1 MTTERNHPESA
12 PWIHKGFWSAAWT
25 AVRGTQEDYT
35 SGSLSRAM
43 ILLAIPMMLELLME
57 STFTLVDTY
66 FVGKLGAAAVAIT
79 GLSGALIVVVFAI
92 AIGLSMGATA
102 MVSRRI
108 GEGDPEGAGL
118 AAGQSVLAGILISIP
133 VSLGGALLAPRLLAL
148 MGGSPAV
155 IAGWAYPAVLF
166 GGSVTIFLLFLN
178 NAIFRGAGDAV
189 IAMRALA
196 LANLL
201 NCILDPCLIFGWGPF
216 PKWGLMG
223 AAVATTIGRGT
234 GVAYQ
239 FVMLLRGELRVR
251 VRWAHF
257 AVNAPVMKRLLRIS
271 LTGII
276 QYSVATA
283 SWIGVARIV
292 ALFGSVALAG
302 YTIATRL
309 ILASILV
316 SWGLSQAAATLVG
329 QCLGARKPDRAERAV
344 WLAGFYNIA
353 FLSAVSI
360 VFWVLAKLLIGFFT
374 ADQAVAL
381 IGAEALRFFS
391 LGQVFAAYGMVFT
404 SAFNGAG
411 DTDTPTY
418 INFICYWAFELPV
431 AYALAHMAGW
441 GPTGVYVAVA
451 GSSVIWAGIGFL
463 CFRRGA
469 WKARTV

>member
-12 PWIHKGFWSAAWT
+12 PWILKGFWRAAWT

-35 SGSLSRAM
+35 SGSLTRAM

-118 AAGQSVLAGILISIP
+118 AAGQSVLAGVLISIP

-239 FVMLLRGELRVR
+239 FVMLFRGELRVR
-251 VRWAHF
+251 VRRAHS
-257 AVNAPVMKRLLRIS
+257 P
-271 LTGII
+271 
-276 QYSVATA
+276 
-283 SWIGVARIV
+283 
-292 ALFGSVALAG
+292 
-302 YTIATRL
+302 
-309 ILASILV
+309 
-316 SWGLSQAAATLVG
+316 
-329 QCLGARKPDRAERAV
+329 
-344 WLAGFYNIA
+344 
-353 FLSAVSI
+353 
-360 VFWVLAKLLIGFFT
+360 
-374 ADQAVAL
+374 
-381 IGAEALRFFS
+381 
-391 LGQVFAAYGMVFT
+391 
-404 SAFNGAG
+404 
-411 DTDTPTY
+411 
-418 INFICYWAFELPV
+418 
-431 AYALAHMAGW
+431 
-441 GPTGVYVAVA
+441 
-451 GSSVIWAGIGFL
+451 
-463 CFRRGA
+463 
-469 WKARTV
+469 

>member
-1 MTTERNHPESA
+1 MTTERNHPESG
-12 PWIHKGFWSAAWT
+12 PWIQEGFWRAVWT

-35 SGSLSRAM
+35 SGSLTRAM

-57 STFTLVDTY
+57 SPFTLVDTY

-118 AAGQSVLAGILISIP
+118 AAGQSVLAGVLFSIP
-133 VSLGGALLAPRLLAL
+133 VSLGGALLAPRLLAP

-155 IAGWAYPAVLF
+155 VAGWTYPAVLF

-201 NCILDPCLIFGWGPF
+201 NCILDPW
-216 PKWGLMG
+216 
-223 AAVATTIGRGT
+223 
-234 GVAYQ
+234 
-239 FVMLLRGELRVR
+239 LLRGELRVR
-251 VRWAHF
+251 VWRAHF
-257 AVNAPVMKRLLRIS
+257 SVNAPVMKRLLRIS

-329 QCLGARKPDRAERAV
+329 QCLGASKPDRAERAV

-353 FLSAVSI
+353 FLAAVSI
-360 VFWVLAKLLIGFFT
+360 VFWVLAELLIGFFT
-374 ADQAVAL
+374 ADRAVAL
-381 IGAEALRFFS
+381 IGVEALRFFS

-418 INFICYWAFELPV
+418 INFICYWMFELPV
-431 AYALAHMAGW
+431 AYALAHIAGW

-463 CFRRGA
+463 WFRRGA

>member
-1 MTTERNHPESA
+1 
-12 PWIHKGFWSAAWT
+12 
-25 AVRGTQEDYT
+25 
-35 SGSLSRAM
+35 
-43 ILLAIPMMLELLME
+43 
-57 STFTLVDTY
+57 
-66 FVGKLGAAAVAIT
+66 
-79 GLSGALIVVVFAI
+79 
-92 AIGLSMGATA
+92 
-102 MVSRRI
+102 
-108 GEGDPEGAGL
+108 
-118 AAGQSVLAGILISIP
+118 
-133 VSLGGALLAPRLLAL
+133 
-148 MGGSPAV
+148 
-155 IAGWAYPAVLF
+155 
-166 GGSVTIFLLFLN
+166 
-178 NAIFRGAGDAV
+178 
-189 IAMRALA
+189 
-196 LANLL
+196 
-201 NCILDPCLIFGWGPF
+201 
-216 PKWGLMG
+216 
-223 AAVATTIGRGT
+223 
-234 GVAYQ
+234 
-239 FVMLLRGELRVR
+239 
-251 VRWAHF
+251 
-257 AVNAPVMKRLLRIS
+257 MKRLLRIS

-353 FLSAVSI
+353 FLSSVSI

-374 ADQAVAL
+374 ADRAVAL
-381 IGAEALRFFS
+381 IGSEALRFFS

-418 INFICYWAFELPV
+418 INFICYWVFELPV

-463 CFRRGA
+463 WFRRDA
-469 WKARTV
+469 WKTRTV

>member
-1 MTTERNHPESA
+1 
-12 PWIHKGFWSAAWT
+12 
-25 AVRGTQEDYT
+25 
-35 SGSLSRAM
+35 
-43 ILLAIPMMLELLME
+43 
-57 STFTLVDTY
+57 
-66 FVGKLGAAAVAIT
+66 
-79 GLSGALIVVVFAI
+79 
-92 AIGLSMGATA
+92 

-118 AAGQSVLAGILISIP
+118 AAGQSVLAGVLISIP

-155 IAGWAYPAVLF
+155 VAGWTYPAVLF

-216 PKWGLMG
+216 PEWGLMG

-234 GVAYQ
+234 GVVYQ
-239 FVMLLRGELRVR
+239 FVVLLRGELRVR
-251 VRWAHF
+251 VRREHF

-292 ALFGSVALAG
+292 AVFGSLALAG

-344 WLAGFYNIA
+344 WLAGFCNIA
-353 FLSAVSI
+353 FLTAVSI
-360 VFWVLAKLLIGFFT
+360 VFWVLAELLIGFFT
-374 ADQAVAL
+374 ADRAVAL
-381 IGAEALRFFS
+381 IGVEALRFFS

-418 INFICYWAFELPV
+418 INFICYWMFELPV
-431 AYALAHMAGW
+431 AYALAHVAGW

-463 CFRRGA
+463 WFRRGA

>member
-1 MTTERNHPESA
+1 
-12 PWIHKGFWSAAWT
+12 
-25 AVRGTQEDYT
+25 
-35 SGSLSRAM
+35 
-43 ILLAIPMMLELLME
+43 
-57 STFTLVDTY
+57 
-66 FVGKLGAAAVAIT
+66 
-79 GLSGALIVVVFAI
+79 
-92 AIGLSMGATA
+92 
-102 MVSRRI
+102 
-108 GEGDPEGAGL
+108 
-118 AAGQSVLAGILISIP
+118 
-133 VSLGGALLAPRLLAL
+133 
-148 MGGSPAV
+148 
-155 IAGWAYPAVLF
+155 
-166 GGSVTIFLLFLN
+166 
-178 NAIFRGAGDAV
+178 
-189 IAMRALA
+189 
-196 LANLL
+196 
-201 NCILDPCLIFGWGPF
+201 
-216 PKWGLMG
+216 MG

-234 GVAYQ
+234 GVVYQ
-239 FVMLLRGELRVR
+239 FVMLFRGELRLR
-251 VRWAHF
+251 VRRAHF

-353 FLSAVSI
+353 FLSSVSI

-374 ADQAVAL
+374 TDRAVAL
-381 IGAEALRFFS
+381 IGSEALRFFS

-418 INFICYWAFELPV
+418 INFICYWVFELPL

-451 GSSVIWAGIGFL
+451 GSSVIWAGIGF
-463 CFRRGA
+463 FVVPPRRVEDPDGLDFSPRGRCQGRKPKFLR
-469 WKARTV
+469 KAKLQRTTARRFSQGRCSGRLQDGSLYGRAVHRGSLP